1 MEKIKPRTLSGF
13 MELLPQKQ
21 AQMERV
27 METLR
32 ETYALYGF
40 YPLDTPVLEASEVL
54 LAKGGGETEKQIYRF
69 QKGDSD
75 LAMRFDL
82 TVPLAKYVA
91 LNYGQ
96 LSFPFRRYQIGKV
109 YRGERAQRGRFRE
122 FYQADIDIIGDGQLG
137 IINEAEIPSIIYKTF
152 SKLGL
157 ERFKIRINNRKVLN
171 GFFAS
176 LGLTERAGD
185 VMRTIDK
192 LEKIG
197 ADKVR
202 EILVEDC
209 GASAEQADEILKFIT
224 IEGGTQGILAAL
236 EGYKGKNET
245 LDLGIEELTTVATYM
260 EAFGVPADHFEIDL
274 TIARGL
280 DYYTGTVYETTMLD
294 HPEIGSICSG
304 GRYDNLAGYYTDK
317 QLPGVGISIG
327 LTRLFFVLED
337 KDYLNENPPAS
348 PADVLILPMTED
360 VGPAIALATRLRDNG
375 IRVQLHCEKKKFKAK
390 ITYADKLHVPYVIF
404 MGEDEVQNNVVALK
418 ELATGEQTNT
428 GFDEALARIQAG
440 LAERAK
446 GKVIVDRV

>member
-1 MEKIKPRTLSGF
+1 MEKMKPRTLSGF

-21 AQMERV
+21 AQMER
-27 METLR
+27 MMQTLR
-32 ETYALYGF
+32 ETYKLYGF

-69 QKGDSD
+69 QKGDTD
-75 LAMRFDL
+75 LSMRFDL

-91 LNYGQ
+91 LHYGQ
-96 LSFPFRRYQIGKV
+96 LTFPFRRYQIGKV

-122 FYQADIDIIGDGQLG
+122 FYQADIDIIGDGQLD

-152 SKLGL
+152 SKMGL
-157 ERFKIRINNRKVLN
+157 NRFKIRINNRKVLN
-171 GFFAS
+171 GFFEM
-176 LGLTERAGD
+176 LGLSERSGD

-202 EILVEDC
+202 QILLDDC
-209 GASAEQADEILKFIT
+209 GASESQADEIIKFIT
-224 IEGGTQGILAAL
+224 ISGGTKGILQAL
-236 EGYKGKNET
+236 KAYEGKNEV
-245 LDLGIEELTTVATYM
+245 LDLGISELTTVAKYM
-260 EAFGVPADHFEIDL
+260 EQFGVPASHFEIDL

-304 GRYDNLAGYYTDK
+304 GRYDNLAEYYTDK

-337 KDYLNENPPAS
+337 KNYLAKTAS
-348 PADVLILPMTED
+348 PADVMILPMTDD
-360 VGPAIALATRLRDNG
+360 VGAAIELATRLRDNG
-375 IRVQLHCEKKKFKAK
+375 VHVQLNCEKKKFKAK
-390 ITYADKLHVPYVIF
+390 ITYADKLSIPYVVF
-404 MGEDEVQNNVVALK
+404 MGEDEIKNNTVALK

-428 GFDEALARIQAG
+428 GFDEALERIKTG
-440 LAERAK
+440 LAKNQNE
-446 GKVIVDRV
+446 KVIQDK

>member
-122 FYQADIDIIGDGQLG
+122 FYQADIDIIGDGQLD

-337 KDYLNENPPAS
+337 KDYLNENPPTS

-404 MGEDEVQNNVVALK
+404 MGEDEIQNNIVALK
-418 ELATGEQTNT
+418 ELSTGEQTNT